1 MIFLKTRFNSTC
13 KLWMEHIFLEYFK
26 ECIFTYLAFFFVLKT
41 PMACPKAFESVLG
54 GVPRISCKSHIYV
67 HWTTGTSDSWYSPI
81 ISHWWCQCLQVVV
94 FRPTC
99 RKQRL
104 LCWRSSI
111 SFYSFWIFLFCAWQF
126 CIVNVLLPFKVASAI
141 FAFLM
146 ETLVMAMF
154 SKKHHPCLSIQ
165 GKVPVVLGKQRCRW
179 RVPWNSWFQVRN
191 FCWSW
196 FLLDGSEIPTT
207 NKKPPF
213 WMGC

>member
-1 MIFLKTRFNSTC
+1 MQALDG
-13 KLWMEHIFLEYFK
+13 
-26 ECIFTYLAFFFVLKT
+26 TYLSWVFQRVHIYIFGVFFVLKT

-154 SKKHHPCLSIQ
+154 SKSTILVSAFKAKYQLSSENSVADE
-165 GKVPVVLGKQRCRW
+165 GSLGIHGFR
-179 RVPWNSWFQVRN
+179 
-191 FCWSW
+191 
-196 FLLDGSEIPTT
+196 
-207 NKKPPF
+207 
-213 WMGC
+213 